1 MATKKKSLN
10 FEYKILPTYNVYAVS
25 GAYGGLN
32 AKGEIV
38 VNLFHERTAI
48 PRLQTFELHEDGS
61 ISDKPTSEERK
72 DAIMRDVVFGI
83 SINPE
88 TARSLA
94 NWLNE
99 KVDQY
104 EEVIKKV
111 TNAEKKK

>member
-61 ISDKPTSEERK
+61 VSNKPTSEEKK
-72 DAIMRDVVFGI
+72 DAIIRDVIFAM
-83 SINPE
+83 SINPQ
-88 TARSLA
+88 TARALA
-94 NWLNE
+94 EWLND
-99 KVDQY
+99 KADQY
-104 EEVIKKV
+104 EKVIEKV
-111 TNAEKKK
+111 KRAEKKK